1 MGDGSAGVV
10 WFAAPGFR
18 VLSIDDSQL
27 DVVVSIETTADRVG
41 CIGCGVIARAKDR
54 RWVTSRDAPSADRP
68 VTVRWRKRVWCC
80 PDAAC
85 EVNSWTEQRRWRSR
99 VGCSPNVSPCGRP
112 IGSRRSKRRRGR
124 WLESSGDMADGVG
137 SDHPTRLDVDA
148 DAAFG
153 QEFFDVAGPN
163 RRSQRTASRTISG
176 GNR

>member
-1 MGDGSAGVV
+1 MADGGAGVV

-85 EVNSWTEQRRWRSR
+85 EVNSWTEQRPLTLPRR
-99 VGCSPNVSPCGRP
+99 VLTEVVAAWATDRVAAIEATP
-112 IGSRRSKRRRGR
+112 GS
-124 WLESSGDMADGVG
+124 LA
-137 SDHPTRLDVDA
+137 
-148 DAAFG
+148 
-153 QEFFDVAGPN
+153 
-163 RRSQRTASRTISG
+163 
-176 GNR
+176 